1 MAALMKAQNI
11 FVYTH
16 DSIGLGE
23 DGPTHQPVEHTASL
37 RIMPNM
43 RVWRTCDTVE
53 TAVAWRDAIERR
65 DGPTCLVLTRQGLPH
80 QARTAE
86 QIAAISRGGYVL
98 RDCDGTPDIVL
109 IATGSEVA
117 LATSAAQAL
126 AADGVKARVVSM
138 PCTDVFDSQ
147 DEEYREQVL
156 PAAVTSRVAIEA
168 GVTDT
173 WWRYV
178 GQQGR
183 VIGMDRFGESA
194 PAGELFEHFGF
205 STDNVVAVAK
215 ETL

>member
-1 MAALMKAQNI
+1 MPAASVA
-11 FVYTH
+11 
-16 DSIGLGE
+16 SAARAA
-23 DGPTHQPVEHTASL
+23 PTHPVSNL
-37 RIMPNM
+37 MMLNK
-43 RVWRTCDTVE
+43 
-53 TAVAWRDAIERR
+53 
-65 DGPTCLVLTRQGLPH
+65 TRKACSDDYKWGH
-80 QARTAE
+80 Q
-86 QIAAISRGGYVL
+86 SRY
-98 RDCDGTPDIVL
+98 D
-109 IATGSEVA
+109 
-117 LATSAAQAL
+117 
-126 AADGVKARVVSM
+126 
-138 PCTDVFDSQ
+138 Q